1 MAELIYATSPKL
13 HDRFVGG
20 KAQSL
25 VMLTT
30 AFASPGNNVS
40 AEVVHV
46 AELNGGVAGAMAC
59 FPVDQARRRGR
70 AVLRVALGCTPLH
83 RWPAALSIYL
93 RGGQM
98 TARPPARSLYVD
110 SIATDERLRR
120 RGVARALLARADELA
135 RSQGLLRIALD
146 TDAGEHARPPP
157 LRELG
162 LHRRRRDT
170 AARRPAGLRELR
182 QDAVSDHRR
191 GTPFVPP
198 YSPSTFMTSRFFLRP
213 SNSV

>member
-1 MAELIYATSPKL
+1 LTASDALVRRAGPEDAGAVAELIYATSPKL

-25 VMLTT
+25 VMLTN

-46 AELNGGVAGAMAC
+46 AELSGRVAGAMAC
-59 FPVDQARRRGR
+59 FAIDEARRRGR

-120 RGVARALLARADELA
+120 RGAARALLARAEELA
-135 RSQGLLRIALD
+135 RSQGLLHVSLD
-146 TDAGEHARPPP
+146 TDVENMPARHLYESSGFIGVAETRP
-157 LRELG
+157 RGG
-162 LHRRRRDT
+162 L
-170 AARRPAGLRELR
+170 PGF
-182 QDAVSDHRR
+182 VSYVK
-191 GTPFVPP
+191 T
-198 YSPSTFMTSRFFLRP
+198 L
-213 SNSV
+213 